1 MPRRYLRAFIKTS
14 LLIGLLL
21 AMLRLANPS
30 FYYQIKYQIPVVPNG
45 SVSAASADRMV
56 KYNPFYNHHYAVLVN
71 MTLPSSNPR
80 MAVVDL
86 RQTKTLFKTRSM
98 HGKASGG
105 KWATKFSNQFG
116 SNKTALGRYVIVEE
130 YRGHFGG
137 AYRLA
142 GIDATNSNA
151 YSRSIVLHQSSS
163 VRNNTIGRSKGC
175 PAVSQQALASMKPY
189 LRVGTLV
196 WLYR

>member
-1 MPRRYLRAFIKTS
+1 MRWKIVAAFLAFFVCS
-14 LLIGLLL
+14 LTLCSKSRFWEI
-21 AMLRLANPS
+21 
-30 FYYQIKYQIPVVPNG
+30 YYRIKYFTSSMPVRILT
-45 SVSAASADRMV
+45 AASVNKMV
-56 KYNPFYNHHYAVLVN
+56 NRNLLYNHDYAVLVN
-71 MTLPSSNPR
+71 MALPSSTER
-80 MAVVDL
+80 MRVIDL
-86 RQTKTLFKTRSM
+86 RRKVTVFETRTM

-105 KWATKFSNQFG
+105 TWATKFSNHFG

-130 YRGHFGG
+130 YRGHFGE

-175 PAVSQQALASMKPY
+175 PAVSQQALASIKPY